1 MESVQK
7 SRVRYPLKALLMV
20 AGTGLLFFFDLTVG
34 FLFMAMVPPLIP
46 VYVCVLFSA
55 GCLVL
60 SAVQYARR
68 VSVPVPAAMLRSAQH
83 EGKVGERAFAA
94 RAA

>member
-1 MESVQK
+1 MASVQR

-20 AGTGLLFFFDLTVG
+20 AGAGLLFFFDLTVG

-46 VYVCVLFSA
+46 VYVCVLFAA

-60 SAVQYARR
+60 NAVQYARR
-68 VSVPVPAAMLRSAQH
+68 VSVPVPAAMLRPAQH
-83 EGKVGERAFAA
+83 EGEVGERGFTA